1 MKTIFLFLFSGFLVT
16 CGKELPPPDPA
27 KLAALSPHIFTVR
40 SIDPDDTIF
49 TDLQPLKSVLNNKKI
64 VLLGEQSHGDGSVFL
79 AKARLIKFLHEEM
92 GFNVLAFE
100 SGLFECS
107 LAEELITSGVPVGEA
122 ARKSVFDIWTG
133 SKQFQP
139 VIQYLEA
146 TRKTNHPLHLA
157 GFDLQITGLYGR
169 DSLKSRL
176 QKEFKSIPGHE
187 TEKQVFLSV
196 LDTVIKKLKPK
207 EKISAPVRQAFYS
220 SADSLIAASGK
231 LPLSPSHALHLQL
244 LKSLKTYLTFLWTID
259 FNKPDPV
266 TFNQRDRQMG
276 ENLVWLM
283 RNQYPQEK
291 IIVWAA
297 SSHISRN
304 RHEIRNRKEAD
315 TAMVPMGQQV
325 WDTFR
330 DSSYVLGFTAGG
342 GRVGIREKK
351 PWDLAKASSGT
362 LEYWLEQTGNQNLWL
377 DFKQLPGDH
386 WLRDTLRARP
396 FGYSSMLA
404 RWPEMMDGLF
414 YIQTMTPSTG
424 LE

>member
-1 MKTIFLFLFSGFLVT
+1 MKTIFIFLFSGLLVS

-27 KLAALSPHIFTVR
+27 KLADLSPHLFTVK
-40 SIDPDDTIF
+40 SIDPEDTVF
-49 TDLQPLKSVLNNKKI
+49 TDLQPLKSILNDKKI

-107 LAEELITSGVPVGEA
+107 LAEELITSGVPVRDA
-122 ARKSVFDIWTG
+122 AGKSVFDIWTG
-133 SKQFQP
+133 TKQFQP

-146 TRKTNHPLHLA
+146 TRKSKHPLHLA

-176 QKEFKSIPGHE
+176 QKEFSTIPGYT

-196 LDTVIKKLKPK
+196 LDTVIRKLKPK
-207 EKISAPVRQAFYS
+207 EKISASIRQAFFS

-231 LPLSPSHALHLQL
+231 LPPSPSHALHLQI

-266 TFNQRDRQMG
+266 IFNQRDRQMG
-276 ENLVWLM
+276 ENLIWLM

-304 RHEIRNRKEAD
+304 RHEIRNRKDAD
-315 TAMVPMGQQV
+315 TAMVPMGQLV
-325 WDTFR
+325 WETFR
-330 DSSYVLGFTAGG
+330 DSSYVLGFTTGK
-342 GRVGIREKK
+342 GRAGIRGKTW
-351 PWDLAKASSGT
+351 WDLANPQTESI
-362 LEYWLEQTGNQNLWL
+362 EYWLKNSGDRLQWL
-377 DFKQLPGDH
+377 DFSSLPPKH
-386 WLRDTLRARP
+386 YLRDTLLARP

-414 YIQTMTPSTG
+414 YIPVMTPST
-424 LE
+424 LAD